1 LAAGLAARRAVRL
14 RATFVAPLAPVF
26 AAVVLL
32 GMPTVIVSAGP
43 YPTVV
48 GANRRRP
55 TSPVNLEFL
64 KRDASA
70 STRR

>member
-1 LAAGLAARRAVRL
+1 
-14 RATFVAPLAPVF
+14 LAPVF